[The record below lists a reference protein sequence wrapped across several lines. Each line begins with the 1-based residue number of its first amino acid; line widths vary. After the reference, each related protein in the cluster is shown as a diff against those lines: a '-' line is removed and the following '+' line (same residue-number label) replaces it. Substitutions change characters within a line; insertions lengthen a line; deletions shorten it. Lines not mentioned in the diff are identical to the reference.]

1 MRVGKDR
8 SDYELLAPAGSFD
21 SLKAAYEAGA
31 DAAYMGGLKFGARA
45 YADSTGED
53 CISAAID
60 YAHLRDKK
68 LYLTV
73 NTLFKEEELKGE
85 LYSYILPYY
94 EQGLDAVIVQDMG
107 VMSFLHKEFPE
118 LPLHASTQMTITGGC
133 GARWAKDM
141 GASRIVT
148 AREMSFQDIKDI
160 SDNVDIEIEAFVH
173 GAMCYCYSGQCLMS
187 SLIGGRSGNRGRCA
201 QPCRLPYDVFNG
213 EGRCLTERGNN
224 YILSLKD
231 MCTIDMLPQLMEAG
245 VMSFKIEGRMKSP
258 LYTAGVVSIY
268 RKYIDMYLEKG
279 INAYKVSQSDKDK
292 LIDLFDRGGQTDG
305 YLKGIKGK
313 SMMALK
319 EKPAYR
325 EIDAALVKDIEERF
339 ISSEHKIKVT
349 GQAEFIIGN
358 PAKLSLSVDNT
369 VINVESGVVSE
380 ALNRPMTEDELV
392 KRLRKTGGTEYV
404 FDKLTVHADDNIFI
418 SVKDLNEL
426 RRSAFA
432 SLEVALLSKY
442 KRTIRDT
449 CGNVSELQDASCDVP
464 EFTKGSCED
473 KAEVSYKNVLSEK
486 YTDKMLLNAYVETEA
501 QLDAVLKSGVVD
513 TVYLD
518 SAAFPPKRVTSYVK
532 HIHAADMKCIYVM
545 PSIFKREVKLVFER
559 YFAETAYL
567 FDGVAVKNIDE
578 AQWLIYNVPGVNIV
592 GEASLY
598 AYNSGALDFYR
609 SKGID
614 KFIMPQELNF
624 GELNRASHINNE
636 IVVYG
641 RTAVMVTEQCIQK
654 NTSGCTK
661 KPGILSMKDRKQMVF
676 PVKNKCEFCYNV
688 IYNSVQT
695 SLLSCKDKVLRLTPS
710 AVRLDFT
717 DEDGKTVKDII
728 NLYYKAFIAG
738 DSVDIPTEKFTK
750 GHFLRGIE

>member
-1 MRVGKDR
+1 MKDR
-8 SDYELLAPAGSFD
+8 NCKNDFELLAPAGSFD
-21 SLKAAYEAGA
+21 SLKAAYAAGA
-31 DAAYMGGLKFGARA
+31 DAAYMGGHKFGARA
-45 YADSTGED
+45 YADSTNED
-53 CISAAID
+53 CVERAID

-73 NTLFKEEELKGE
+73 NTLFKEDELKGE
-85 LYSYILPYY
+85 LYNYIRPYY
-94 EQGLDAVIVQDMG
+94 EHGLDAVIVQDMG
-107 VMSFLHKEFPE
+107 VMDFLHREFPK
-118 LPLHASTQMTITGGC
+118 LPLHASTQMTITGSD
-133 GARWAKDM
+133 GALWAKNM
-141 GASRIVT
+141 GATRIVT
-148 AREMSFQDIKDI
+148 ARELSLEDIKDI
-160 SDNVDIEIEAFVH
+160 SDNVDIEIEAFIH

-201 QPCRLPYDVFNG
+201 QPCRLPYDVFSG
-213 EGRCLTERGNN
+213 DKCVTERGKN

-279 INAYKVSQSDKDK
+279 HSAYKVLQKDRES
-292 LIDLFDRGGQTDG
+292 LLDLFDRGGQTDG
-305 YLKGIKGK
+305 YLKGLKGK

-325 EIDAALVKDIEERF
+325 EIDASLVKDIEERF
-339 ISSEHKIKVT
+339 INSEDKINVT
-349 GQAEFIIGN
+349 GHAEFISGN
-358 PAKLSLSVDNT
+358 PAKLSLKLGDT
-369 VINVESGVVSE
+369 VIEAQSGLVTE
-380 ALNRPMTEDELV
+380 ALNRPIACEELD

-404 FDKLTVHADDNIFI
+404 FNKLTVFADDNIFI
-418 SVKDLNEL
+418 SVKDINEL

-432 SLEVALLSKY
+432 LLEEALLSKY
-442 KRTIRDT
+442 KREAVT
-449 CGNVSELQDASCDVP
+449 G
-464 EFTKGSCED
+464 GSDREALCE
-473 KAEVSYKNVLSEK
+473 EVLSKDRYHEDIVR
-486 YTDKMLLNAYVETEA
+486 TVLNAYVETES
-501 QLDAVLKSGVVD
+501 QLEAVLASGAVD

-518 SAAFPPKRVTSYVK
+518 SASFFPQKAASYINQ
-532 HIHAADMKCIYVM
+532 IHKCDMRCVYVM
-545 PSIFKREVKLVFER
+545 PAIFKRQTKHIFEQ
-559 YFAETAYL
+559 YFVDIAYL
-567 FDGVAVKNIDE
+567 FDGVSVKNIDE
-578 AQWLIYNVPGVNIV
+578 AQWLMDNVPGVNII

-598 AYNSGALDFYR
+598 AYNSNALDVYR

-624 GELNRASHINNE
+624 GELMRAEHCNNE
-636 IVVYG
+636 LVVYG

-661 KPGILSMKDRKQMVF
+661 KPVVLSMRDRKQMVF

-695 SLLSCKDKVLRLTPS
+695 SLLGSRDKIRRLLPV

-717 DEDGKTVKDII
+717 TEDYKNVKDVI
-728 NLYYKAFIAG
+728 NLYYKAFILGDDIESPAG
-738 DSVDIPTEKFTK
+738 EFTK